1 VTEAMLREHRP
12 KLFFINSVLQNPTGS
27 VVSPPVAFRLLELA
41 RRHGFTFLEDDIF
54 ADLQTDP
61 TARLA
66 TLDQLD
72 HVIYVG
78 GFSKT
83 VSASLPVGY
92 LIAKRELVHDL
103 TNVKML
109 TSVGGS
115 RFAEAVVSTLLE
127 RGAYRKYVERLRQR
141 AGDSVIASLDVLA
154 DAGWEVFHHPSGGNF
169 LWARVPHVED
179 SRDLAA
185 TAEKHGVTLAPG
197 HYFRPNL
204 EVSPWVRI
212 NSAYATEPR
221 AVAFLQEAGRRPG
234 RKRA

>member
-1 VTEAMLREHRP
+1 
-12 KLFFINSVLQNPTGS
+12 
-27 VVSPPVAFRLLELA
+27 
-41 RRHGFTFLEDDIF
+41 
-54 ADLQTDP
+54 
-61 TARLA
+61 
-66 TLDQLD
+66 
-72 HVIYVG
+72 
-78 GFSKT
+78 
-83 VSASLPVGY
+83 
-92 LIAKRELVHDL
+92 
-103 TNVKML
+103 
-109 TSVGGS
+109 
-115 RFAEAVVSTLLE
+115 VVSTLLE

-212 NSAYATEPR
+212 N
-221 AVAFLQEAGRRPG
+221 
-234 RKRA
+234 